1 MTNLLLYGLA
11 IFIFLY
17 LIYESYRDGGFIE
30 AIKFTIIFS
39 FLFVSIR
46 YFLIQPFLVDGPSM
60 SPTFETGNYLLVEK
74 LSYILG
80 EPKRGDV
87 VIFDEPEKG
96 LDLSGQ
102 KKLCYIKN
110 FLTNDE
116 DDCLWSSKRYLVKRL
131 IGLPGDKVVVLN
143 GVTTIYNIENPE
155 GKLLDEKYVIH
166 ENPLSSEE
174 TLGENEYYVMGDN
187 RSNSLDSRYFG
198 IVKKELIVGRPL
210 LRLIPLADIYP
221 GDYRDYFNQ

>member
-11 IFIFLY
+11 IFIFIY

-87 VIFDEPEKG
+87 VIFDEPERG

-102 KKLCYIKN
+102 KKICYISN
-110 FLTNDE
+110 FLTKDE
-116 DDCLWSSKRYLVKRL
+116 SDCLWSSKRYLVKRL

-143 GVTTIYNIENPE
+143 GVTTIYNTENPN

-166 ENPLSSEE
+166 SDPRSAEI
-174 TLGENEYYVMGDN
+174 TLGSDEYFVMGDN
-187 RSNSLDSRYFG
+187 RAGSSDSRIWG
-198 IVKKELIVGRPL
+198 PIHKDALVGTPLIRL
-210 LRLIPLADIYP
+210 LPIKSIDFAP
-221 GDYRDYFNQ
+221 GKAALEQ